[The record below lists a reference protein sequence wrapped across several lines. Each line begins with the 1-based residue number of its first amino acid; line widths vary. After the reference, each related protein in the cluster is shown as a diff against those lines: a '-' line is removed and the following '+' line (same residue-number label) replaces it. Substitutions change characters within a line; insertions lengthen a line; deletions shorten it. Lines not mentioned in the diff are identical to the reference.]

1 MNEVSPK
8 IVENLQTLVQIAA
21 ELRQG
26 KDFKITRLTLLKSLC
41 SDPETAAQF
50 ALHIAQLTQKKMKVR
65 DCPSHIT
72 PEDWEQYLRL
82 AAQAV
87 RGMTDYLRERTAE
100 AESPLGKLLHVIRN
114 AQAESERQQWGP
126 VRRIHSRDLL
136 TVEKALECVLWP
148 SDSQVLAYDLARQ
161 YSKRH
166 KSGYVNELTPES
178 APLVEDIAEFL
189 GQHFLGR
196 GWKKRLAKGP

>member
-1 MNEVSPK
+1 
-8 IVENLQTLVQIAA
+8 
-21 ELRQG
+21 
-26 KDFKITRLTLLKSLC
+26 
-41 SDPETAAQF
+41 
-50 ALHIAQLTQKKMKVR
+50 MKVR
-65 DCPSHIT
+65 DRPSHIT

-82 AAQAV
+82 ATQAV
-87 RGMTDYLRERTAE
+87 RGMTDYLRERTPE

-148 SDSQVLAYDLARQ
+148 SDSQILAYDLARQ

-189 GQHFLGR
+189 GRHFLGP
-196 GWKKRLAKGP
+196 GWKKRLAKCS